1 MEKQR
6 HPLDF
11 KSSSSRPT
19 VRNGSLRKSGRDGT
33 SWTPS
38 ERLKRDKLMHQF
50 CRNGRK
56 GVELGND
63 TTAYGEGWERVF
75 GKKDE

>member
-11 KSSSSRPT
+11 KSAPSRPT

-33 SWTPS
+33 AFTPT
-38 ERLKRDKLMHQF
+38 EKRLRDKLMHQF

-56 GVELGND
+56 GVELTGN
-63 TTAYGEGWERVF
+63 TEAYQEGWERVF
-75 GKKDE
+75 GSKK

>member
-11 KSSSSRPT
+11 KSHPSRPT

-33 SWTPS
+33 NFTPT
-38 ERLKRDKLMHQF
+38 ERRLRDKLMHQF

-56 GVELGND
+56 GVELGSD
-63 TTAYGEGWERVF
+63 TTAYGEGWERIF
-75 GKKDE
+75 GGKK